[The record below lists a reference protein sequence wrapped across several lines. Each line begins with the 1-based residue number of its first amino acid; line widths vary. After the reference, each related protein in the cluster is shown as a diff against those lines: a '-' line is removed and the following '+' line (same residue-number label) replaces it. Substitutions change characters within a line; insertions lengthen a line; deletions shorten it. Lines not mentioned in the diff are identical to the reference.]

1 MLAMDYGIVVEVT
14 GEIVPFSFANE
25 STGEQVG
32 LVHIRVPGDVVSV
45 SVDPELAGRM
55 REGEVWRVRGLGSV
69 SKKKGQLRIVR
80 PEELVRLRE
89 PSSASGPRVTFDLAQ
104 AGAKKVA

>member
-1 MLAMDYGIVVEVT
+1 MDYGIVVEVT
-14 GEIVPFSFANE
+14 GEIIPFSFANE

-32 LVHIRVPGDVVSV
+32 LVHIRVPGDVVGV
-45 SVDPELAGRM
+45 SVDPSLAEKM

-80 PEELVRLRE
+80 PEEMTRLRE
-89 PSSASGPRVTFDLAQ
+89 PASANGPRVTFDV
-104 AGAKKVA
+104 GAAASKKVA